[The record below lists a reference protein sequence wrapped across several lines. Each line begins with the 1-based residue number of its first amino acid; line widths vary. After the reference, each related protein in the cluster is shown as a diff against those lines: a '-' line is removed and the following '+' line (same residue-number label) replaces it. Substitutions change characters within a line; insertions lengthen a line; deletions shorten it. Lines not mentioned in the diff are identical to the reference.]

1 MAEIDIGRT
10 IFEFGQT
17 YVALSRIQSLEGL
30 YLSAFEPDKIRANP
44 IVNEFYSKIN
54 PIEDIKIENQTTLEE
69 TLKNFEYKEA
79 DSNIKTVKI

>member
-10 IFEFGQT
+10 IFEYGQT

-44 IVNEFYSKIN
+44 IVNEFYSRIK
-54 PIEDIKIENQTTLEE
+54 PVEYIEHAVHSVFDE
-69 TLKNFEYKEA
+69 TLHNFEYKNP
-79 DSNIKTVKI
+79 DTKVIKI